1 LLLHSHILPAFYA
14 FGWELRFSF
23 AFWTW
28 IGGCLIN
35 VKKPGWVKL
44 CLKACSSNGL
54 TQGHFREQQYV
65 SQHTFVEFPEGMHMD
80 TWMQGGERY
89 WRSIEIFLEK
99 NAAGAKCI
107 LHNKLDS
114 AKVVAS

>member
-1 LLLHSHILPAFYA
+1 MPCKLQVDAPILFLAGQLDEMVPPAHMRLLYEAA
-14 FGWELRFSF
+14 
-23 AFWTW
+23 
-28 IGGCLIN
+28 
-35 VKKPGWVKL
+35 
-44 CLKACSSNGL
+44 
-54 TQGHFREQQYV
+54 EQQSV
-65 SQHTFVEFPEGMHMD
+65 GQHTFVEFPEGMHMD

-107 LHNKLDS
+107 SHNKLDS